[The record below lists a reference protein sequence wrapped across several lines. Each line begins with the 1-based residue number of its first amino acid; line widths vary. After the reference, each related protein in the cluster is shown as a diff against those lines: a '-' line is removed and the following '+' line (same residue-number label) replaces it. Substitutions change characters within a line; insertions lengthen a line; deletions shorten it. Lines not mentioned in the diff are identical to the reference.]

1 MSSESA
7 PSPTNPGER
16 PEQGAGHPD
25 RPRRRRGRRTGS
37 RNTEQRSTAPR
48 DGAAP
53 QDRTQDTDPST
64 DQAAAQAAPGTE
76 GAARGRPARGQERR
90 TSQRRRGPRGR
101 RAAVT
106 AAGPDQHG
114 GRGPDRDHPPA
125 SEPPL
130 PALSDDELADLHTRL
145 DDLGPAEAERL
156 RGRLDRA
163 RDGRAQQRVADAVG
177 TAEHRIARRRE
188 ALPHISY
195 PAVLPVSARRE
206 EIADAIRDN
215 QVVVVAGETGS
226 GKTTQLPKIC
236 LELGRGVR
244 GMIGHTQPR
253 RLAARTVAARIAEEM
268 DVEVGGA
275 VGWKVRF
282 TDQIGDSTL
291 VKLMTDGILL
301 AELAGDKDLLAY
313 DTLIIDE
320 AHERSLNIDFI
331 LGYLTRLLPRRP
343 DLKVIIT
350 SATIDPERF
359 AEHFAHRTA
368 GGELEP
374 APIVEVSGRTYPVE
388 IRYRPVVD
396 PDDPDADPDRRLDDA
411 IGDAVV
417 ELQRE
422 GPGDVLVFLP
432 GEREIREAADALA
445 ERNLPNTEILPL
457 YARLST
463 AEQQRVWQPHAG
475 NRVVLAT
482 NVAETSLTVPGIR
495 YVVDTGTARV
505 SRYSRRLKVQR
516 LPIEKISQ
524 ASANQRAGRC
534 GRTSDG
540 IAIRLYAEDDFDAR
554 PEFTDPEI
562 LRTNL
567 ASVVLQMIALD
578 LGEISE
584 FPFVEPPDKRSVTD
598 GLDLLHELGALR
610 PDRRSLTAVGQSLAR
625 LPVDPRLGRM
635 LVEAHRNG
643 CLREVLVIAA
653 ALSVQ
658 DPRERPT
665 EQRQAADDKHRRFGV
680 DGSDFLAYLR
690 LWDHVEERKDALS
703 GSKFRRELREDFL
716 HYLRIREWWDLHG
729 QLRQAARSSG
739 MDLNEKNPDWA
750 SHADRIHQSVLSGL
764 LSQVGMQEVVE
775 TRKGAPAAKDKKERR
790 GPKEYLGARGAKFAI
805 WPGSALAK
813 KPPRWVM
820 AAELVETSRLWAR
833 TVAPVQPEWIE
844 PLAAHL
850 VKKTYS
856 EPRWSRKR
864 ASAVA
869 TERVTLHGLPL
880 VADRTVAY
888 GRIDPEVSRD
898 LFLRHALVE
907 GDWDT
912 RHPFFHANRELLDDA
927 EELEHRARRRDL
939 VVDEDTLF
947 EFYDE
952 RVPADV
958 VSGKHFDRWWKQESR
973 RDPDLLDFT
982 EEMLATEAAKQIDRE
997 HYPDHVDAGG
1007 LTLPLSYAFEPGA
1020 QDDGVTVDVPVAALH
1035 QVDPTPFTWQVPGL
1049 REELVTALIRT
1060 LPRNLRRNFSPAPDH
1075 AKAVL
1080 ARLRAETPRS
1090 AGGAGI
1096 DTPRSAGGAGI
1107 DTDRPL
1113 LDGLERE
1120 LGRMRNVEIRRED
1133 WELERLPEHLT
1144 VTFRVLD
1151 EAGTELDRDTDL
1163 DRLRH
1168 RLAPKVREE
1177 LASAGTEVEASGLTS
1192 WTIGDLPRE
1201 LPIRRGAHVVTG
1213 FPGLRDRGSTA
1224 DVRVFATPA
1233 ERDPQH
1239 HRGARRLLMLGTTN
1253 PGKQVQRG
1261 LDNRARLALSRNPH
1275 GSLDA
1280 LLEDCTTAAA
1290 DHLMN
1295 RGGGDPF
1302 DRAQFD
1308 RLAELLK
1315 MRLPSTTLQV
1325 LDAVRG
1331 VLEVW
1336 HRVGAKLADLKGPAS
1351 RDGVADV
1358 KAIMNRLVAP
1368 GFVTATGATRLGD
1381 LKRYLQG
1388 LEIRLDKLH
1397 ADPGRDAR
1405 WTAEIA
1411 PVEVE
1416 YRGLLAAL
1424 PDGLEP
1430 SPQLREIGWMIEE
1443 LRVSL
1448 YSHPLKTR
1456 YPISVQ
1462 RIEKA
1467 IDELPPPG

>member
-1 MSSESA
+1 MES
-7 PSPTNPGER
+7 
-16 PEQGAGHPD
+16 
-25 RPRRRRGRRTGS
+25 
-37 RNTEQRSTAPR
+37 
-48 DGAAP
+48 
-53 QDRTQDTDPST
+53 
-64 DQAAAQAAPGTE
+64 
-76 GAARGRPARGQERR
+76 
-90 TSQRRRGPRGR
+90 R
-101 RAAVT
+101 RAAL
-106 AAGPDQHG
+106 AAATGTSGTSGDA
-114 GRGPDRDHPPA
+114 PP
-125 SEPPL
+125 
-130 PALSDDELADLHTRL
+130 R
-145 DDLGPAEAERL
+145 
-156 RGRLDRA
+156 
-163 RDGRAQQRVADAVG
+163 
-177 TAEHRIARRRE
+177 
-188 ALPHISY
+188 ISY
-195 PAVLPVSARRE
+195 PEILPVSARRDD
-206 EIADAIRDN
+206 IAAAIRDN
-215 QVVVVAGETGS
+215 QVVIVAGETGS

-236 LELGRGVR
+236 LELGRGLH

-253 RLAARTVAARIAEEM
+253 RLAARTVAARIADELG
-268 DVEVGGA
+268 VELGELI
-275 VGWKVRF
+275 GWKVRF
-282 TDQIGDSTL
+282 TDQVGDSTM

-301 AELAGDKDLLAY
+301 AELAGDKDLRAY

-359 AEHFAHRTA
+359 ARHF
-368 GGELEP
+368 GGERDP

-388 IRYRPVVD
+388 VRYRPVVD
-396 PDDPDADPDRRLDDA
+396 PDDSDADPDRRLDDA

-432 GEREIREAADALA
+432 GEREIREAAEAL
-445 ERNLPNTEILPL
+445 ERRNLRNTEILPL

-463 AEQQRVWQPHAG
+463 AEQQRVWQAHAG

-495 YVVDTGTARV
+495 YVVDTGTARI

-524 ASANQRAGRC
+524 ASANQRSGRC

-578 LGEISE
+578 LGEIAE
-584 FPFVEPPDKRSVTD
+584 FPFVEPPDRRSIAD

-610 PDRRSLTAVGQSLAR
+610 PDRRSLTPVGYSLSR

-635 LVEAHRNG
+635 LVEADRNG
-643 CLREVLVIAA
+643 CLREMLVITA

-665 EQRQAADDKHRRFGV
+665 EQRQAADERHRRFAV

-690 LWDHVEERKDALS
+690 LWDHLTERRDALS
-703 GSKFRRELREDFL
+703 GSRFRRELREDFL
-716 HYLRIREWWDLHG
+716 HYLRVREWWDLHG

-739 MDLNEKNPDWA
+739 MTPGESSPDWA
-750 SHADRIHQSVLSGL
+750 AHADRIHQSLLAGL
-764 LSQVGMQEVVE
+764 LSQVGMQDA
-775 TRKGAPAAKDKKERR
+775 TDSGPGARKDGKKERK
-790 GPKEYLGARGAKFAI
+790 GPKDYLGARGARFAI
-805 WPGSALAK
+805 WPGSGIAK

-820 AAELVETSRLWAR
+820 AAELVETTRLWAR

-844 PLAAHL
+844 PLAEHL

-869 TERVTLHGLPL
+869 TERVTLHGLAL

-907 GDWDT
+907 GDWET

-927 EELEHRARRRDL
+927 EELEHRARRRGL

-947 EFYDE
+947 AFYDE
-952 RVPADV
+952 RVPGDV
-958 VSGKHFDRWWKQESR
+958 VSGKHFDRWWKKASR
-973 RDPDLLDFT
+973 QDAGLLDFT
-982 EEMLATEAAKQIDRE
+982 EEMLRTEAAQQVDRS
-997 HYPDHVDAGG
+997 HYPDHLAAGG
-1007 LTLPLSYAFEPGA
+1007 LTLPLSYAFEPG
-1020 QDDGVTVDVPVAALH
+1020 QQTDGVTVDVPVAALH

-1075 AKAVL
+1075 ARAVL
-1080 ARLRAETPRS
+1080 GRLHAQTPD
-1090 AGGAGI
+1090 GGPA
-1096 DTPRSAGGAGI
+1096 
-1107 DTDRPL
+1107 RPL
-1113 LDGLERE
+1113 LDVLELE
-1120 LGRMRNVEIRRED
+1120 LGRMRNVEIQRSD
-1133 WELERLPEHLT
+1133 WELDRLPDHLT

-1151 EAGTELDRDTDL
+1151 EAGTELARDTDL
-1163 DRLRH
+1163 GRLRH

-1177 LASAGTEVEASGLTS
+1177 LAAAGTGIEATGLTA
-1192 WTIGDLPRE
+1192 WTIGELPRE
-1201 LPIRRGAHVVTG
+1201 LPIRRGTHVVTG
-1213 FPGLRDRGSTA
+1213 YPGLRDRGTSVDVHVHSTA
-1224 DVRVFATPA
+1224 A
-1233 ERDPQH
+1233 ERDPAH
-1239 HRGARRLLMLGTTN
+1239 HRGARRLLLLATPD

-1261 LDNRARLALSRNPH
+1261 LDSRTRLALARNPH

-1280 LLEDCTTAAA
+1280 LLADCTTAAA
-1290 DHLMN
+1290 DHLVA

-1302 DRAQFD
+1302 DEARFA
-1308 RLAELLK
+1308 RLAELLR
-1315 MRLPSTTLQV
+1315 MRLPATTLQV

-1331 VLEVW
+1331 VLEAW
-1336 HRVGAKLADLKGPAS
+1336 HAVGAALADLRGPAT

-1358 KAIMNRLVAP
+1358 RAISDRLVAP
-1368 GFVTATGATRLGD
+1368 GFVTASGATRLGD
-1381 LKRYLQG
+1381 VRRYLQG
-1388 LEIRLDKLH
+1388 LGLRLDKLR
-1397 ADPGRDAR
+1397 ADPGRDGR
-1405 WTAEIA
+1405 WTAEMA
-1411 PVEVE
+1411 PVEAE

-1424 PDGLEP
+1424 ADGTEP
-1430 SPQLREIGWMIEE
+1430 SPALREIGWMIEE

-1448 YSHPLKTR
+1448 YAHPIRTR
-1456 YPISVQ
+1456 HPVSVQ
-1462 RIEKA
+1462 RVERA
-1467 IDELPPPG
+1467 IDELPPPA

>member
-1 MSSESA
+1 MSTDPA
-7 PSPTNPGER
+7 PSSSDR
-16 PEQGAGHPD
+16 PESDRPDLGAGTTS
-25 RPRRRRGRRTGS
+25 RPRRSRRGPRRPAGERQHDIDQQT
-37 RNTEQRSTAPR
+37 TTP
-48 DGAAP
+48 
-53 QDRTQDTDPST
+53 

-76 GAARGRPARGQERR
+76 GAARGRPARGQQRR
-90 TSQRRRGPRGR
+90 PRRRGPRGR
-101 RAAVT
+101 SAAVT
-106 AAGPDQHG
+106 APGPDQPG
-114 GRGPDRDHPPA
+114 RRGPDRDGPDPA
-125 SEPPL
+125 GNGGRNEPPL
-130 PALSDDELADLHTRL
+130 PPLDDIELAALRERITE
-145 DDLGPAEAERL
+145 LGPAEAERF
-156 RGRLDRA
+156 GSRLDRA
-163 RDGRAQQRVADAVG
+163 RDGRAQQRVADAVQKAG
-177 TAEHRIARRRE
+177 NRVARRRA
-188 ALPHISY
+188 ALPRVSY
-195 PAVLPVSARRE
+195 PATLPVSARRE

-215 QVVVVAGETGS
+215 QVVIVAGETGS

-236 LELGRGVR
+236 LELGRGVH

-253 RLAARTVAARIAEEM
+253 RLAARTVAARIAEELG
-268 DVEVGGA
+268 VELGGA

-282 TDQIGDSTL
+282 TDQVGDSTL

-301 AELAGDKDLLAY
+301 AELAGDKDLHQY

-359 AEHFAHRTA
+359 ARHF
-368 GGELEP
+368 GEADDP
-374 APIVEVSGRTYPVE
+374 APIVEVSGRTFPVE
-388 IRYRPVVD
+388 VRYRPVVD
-396 PDDPDADPDRRLDDA
+396 PDDPDADPDRELDDA

-432 GEREIREAADALA
+432 GEREIREAADAL
-445 ERNLPNTEILPL
+445 ERRNLRNTEILPL

-463 AEQQRVWQPHAG
+463 AEQQRVWQSHTG

-482 NVAETSLTVPGIR
+482 NVAETSLTVPGVR
-495 YVVDTGTARV
+495 YVVDTGTARI

-524 ASANQRAGRC
+524 ASANQRSGRC

-584 FPFVEPPDKRSVTD
+584 FPFVEPPDRRAVAD

-610 PDRRSLTAVGQSLAR
+610 PDRRSLTAVGQSLSR

-665 EQRQAADDKHRRFGV
+665 EQRQAADEKHRRFGV
-680 DGSDFLAYLR
+680 DGSDFLAFLR
-690 LWDHVEERKDALS
+690 LWDHLDERRDALS
-703 GSKFRRELREDFL
+703 GNRFRRELREDFL
-716 HYLRIREWWDLHG
+716 HYLRVREWWDLHG
-729 QLRQAARSSG
+729 QLRQAARSAG
-739 MDLNEKNPDWA
+739 MDLNERDPEWA
-750 SHADRIHQSVLSGL
+750 AHADRIHRSVLAGL
-764 LSQVGMQEVVE
+764 LSQVGMQDPLAEK
-775 TRKGAPAAKDKKERR
+775 KGKGDPKKERK
-790 GPKEYLGARGAKFAI
+790 GPKDYLGARGAKFAI
-805 WPGSALAK
+805 WPGSGLAK

-820 AAELVETSRLWAR
+820 AAELVETTRLWAR
-833 TVAPVQPEWIE
+833 TVAPVQPDWIE
-844 PLAAHL
+844 PLAEHL
-850 VKKTYS
+850 VKRTYS
-856 EPRWSRKR
+856 EPRWSRNR
-864 ASAVA
+864 GSAVA

-907 GDWDT
+907 GDWET

-947 EFYDE
+947 AFYDA

-958 VSGKHFDRWWKQESR
+958 VSGKHFDRWWKAASRES
-973 RDPDLLDFT
+973 PGLLDYT
-982 EEMLATEAAKQIDRE
+982 EELLATEAASQVDRG
-997 HYPDHVDAGG
+997 HYPDHLDAGG
-1007 LTLPLSYAFEPGA
+1007 LTLPLSYAFEPGHHT
-1020 QDDGVTVDVPVAALH
+1020 DGVTVDVPVAALH

-1075 AKAVL
+1075 ARAALRRL
-1080 ARLRAETPRS
+1080 AGE
-1090 AGGAGI
+1090 
-1096 DTPRSAGGAGI
+1096 
-1107 DTDRPL
+1107 TDRPL

-1151 EAGTELDRDTDL
+1151 EAGAEIARDTDL
-1163 DRLRH
+1163 ERLR
-1168 RLAPKVREE
+1168 RELAPKVREE
-1177 LASAGTEVEASGLTS
+1177 LAAAGSGIEETGLTS
-1192 WTIGDLPRE
+1192 WTIGELPRE

-1213 FPGLRDRGSTA
+1213 YPGLRDRGRSA
-1224 DVRVFATPA
+1224 DVHVFATAP
-1233 ERDPQH
+1233 ERDPAH
-1239 HRGARRLLMLGTTN
+1239 HRGARRLLLLGTPN

-1280 LLEDCTTAAA
+1280 LLDDCTTAAA
-1290 DHLMN
+1290 DHLVG

-1302 DRAQFD
+1302 DEAQFT
-1308 RLAELLK
+1308 RLAELLR
-1315 MRLPSTTLQV
+1315 MRLPATTLQV

-1331 VLEVW
+1331 VLEAW
-1336 HRVGAKLADLKGPAS
+1336 HATGAKLTDLRGPAT
-1351 RDGVADV
+1351 RDGAADV
-1358 KAIMNRLVAP
+1358 RAITDRLVAP
-1368 GFVTATGATRLGD
+1368 GFVTAAGATRLGD
-1381 LKRYLQG
+1381 VKRYLQAC
-1388 LEIRLDKLH
+1388 EVRLDKLH

-1405 WTAEIA
+1405 WTAEMA
-1411 PVEVE
+1411 PVEAE
-1416 YRGLLAAL
+1416 YHGLLAGL
-1424 PDGLEP
+1424 PEHTEP
-1430 SPQLREIGWMIEE
+1430 SPALREIGWMIEE

-1448 YSHPLKTR
+1448 YAHPMRTR
-1456 YPISVQ
+1456 HPVSVQ
-1462 RIEKA
+1462 RVERA
-1467 IDELPPPG
+1467 IDELPPPS